1 MNEPSRFNLARQQEQ
16 NKPEIIPAMQSA
28 TPSNAEFD
36 MQIATAK
43 RYPRNLSIVK
53 QNSLAIVTMDRE
65 TAESCRYTL
74 PRGGK
79 NISGASVHLARILSQ
94 SYGNMRVQTRLKDIG
109 QTTVTAEAIAFDLES
124 NYAVSMEV
132 SRSIVGNKGR
142 YNNDMINTTGMA
154 ACAIAFRNA
163 VFSVIPKALVE
174 VCYKKAAEVIT
185 GDLSDETKLIQKR
198 NVVINYFIETY
209 GVTKE
214 EVLTAAKV
222 RSENQIKQEQILDLK
237 GLAQALKDGDV
248 KVEEI
253 FPKNAPEDKNEKMS
267 DRIKRSI
274 NKETGEVTDEQSFVT
289 ETSVA

>member
-1 MNEPSRFNLARQQEQ
+1 MNEKQNQQEIIANELQ
-16 NKPEIIPAMQSA
+16 NTNFVNNSG
-28 TPSNAEFD
+28 FD

-43 RYPRNLSIVK
+43 RYPRDLSVVK
-53 QNSLAIVTMDRE
+53 RNSLAIVTMDKE

-94 SYGNMRVQTRLKDIG
+94 SYGNMRVQTRLKEVG

-124 NYAVSMEV
+124 NYAVSIEV
-132 SRSIVGNKGR
+132 SRSIVGNRGR

-163 VFSVIPKALVE
+163 VFSVIPKALVNL
-174 VCYKKAAEVIT
+174 CYEKAAEVIT
-185 GDLSDETKLIQKR
+185 GDVSLETQLIQKR
-198 NVVINYFIETY
+198 NAAIQYFIDEY

-222 RSENQIKQEQILDLK
+222 RTETQIKKEQLLDLK
-237 GLAQALKDGDV
+237 GLAQALKDGDA
-248 KVEEI
+248 KFEDI
-253 FPKNAPEDKNEKMS
+253 FPKKTEEDKKETMS
-267 DRIKRSI
+267 DKIKKTITKETI
-274 NKETGEVTDEQSFVT
+274 NKETGEITDEQT
-289 ETSVA
+289 TVA

>member
-1 MNEPSRFNLARQQEQ
+1 MNNKPSSFNLTRQSERNQ
-16 NKPEIIPAMQSA
+16 PEIVQELQN
-28 TPSNAEFD
+28 TNFTNNNDFD

-43 RYPRNLSIVK
+43 RYPRNLSLVK

-124 NYAVSMEV
+124 NYAVSIEV

-163 VFSVIPKALVE
+163 VFSVIPKALVNI
-174 VCYKKAAEVIT
+174 CYDKAAEIIT

-198 NVVINYFIETY
+198 NIVINYFIETY
-209 GVTKE
+209 GVTKD

-222 RSENQIKQEQILDLK
+222 RTENQIKQEQILDLK

-248 KVEEI
+248 KVEDI
-253 FPKNAPEDKNEKMS
+253 FPKKPEEDKKETMS

-274 NKETGEVTDEQSFVT
+274 NKETGEVIDEQSTTT
-289 ETSVA
+289 EVA